1 MKNTD
6 NLFTRYFLKSLN
18 EAVAPEE
25 NPVADVEAGGTEVES
40 LKTPPVDTEDPA
52 VAGVEGDAGSLAA
65 GENIV
70 NNMVAGIEKAGQ
82 NAKELQTLSDN
93 LENLK
98 SQMAAM
104 LQNPATRE
112 YAEKINS
119 AIEDGQKKIMDK
131 LTKFSDAVTDMNG
144 DGNQK
149 KPLFGVMP
157 APAKQDAA
165 PAPAADAAP
174 APDGANG
181 ADVPPEGAPPA

>member
-6 NLFTRYFLKSLN
+6 NLFTRYFLKSLT
-18 EAVAPEE
+18 EAVAAD
-25 NPVADVEAGGTEVES
+25 PVADVEAGGADVDA
-40 LKTPPVDTEDPA
+40 LKTAPVEGDDPA
-52 VAGVEGDAGSLAA
+52 VAGAEGDAAALA
-65 GENIV
+65 GNETLV

-93 LENLK
+93 LEKLK

-119 AIEDGQKKIMDK
+119 AIEDGQKKIQDK

-157 APAKQDAA
+157 PAAGAA
-165 PAPAADAAP
+165 PAPAPAP
-174 APDGANG
+174 AEGG
-181 ADVPPEGAPPA
+181 EPPAEPAPEDGAPPA

>member
-6 NLFTRYFLKSLN
+6 NLFTRYFLESLT
-18 EAVAPEE
+18 EAVAAD
-25 NPVADVEAGGTEVES
+25 PVAEVESGGTEVDA
-40 LKTPPVDTEDPA
+40 LKSAPVDGDDPSVVGA
-52 VAGVEGDAGSLAA
+52 EGDAAALA
-65 GENIV
+65 GNETLV
-70 NNMVAGIEKAGQ
+70 SNMVAGIEKAGQ
-82 NAKELQTLSDN
+82 NAKELQSLSDN
-93 LENLK
+93 LEKLK

-119 AIEDGQKKIMDK
+119 AIEDGQRKIQDK

-157 APAKQDAA
+157 PASSGSA
-165 PAPAADAAP
+165 PAPAP
-174 APDGANG
+174 G
-181 ADVPPEGAPPA
+181 VPGKGGEAMPEGAPEDGEGVPPA